1 MAIFGNFFN
10 KLKNV
15 FGGELI
21 GTAAGT
27 VSGKMI
33 SELIG
38 MPAKKI
44 TEIAL
49 DKMFQVPPRA
59 ELQKVLLGLNDT
71 QRKFWEARFEE
82 AKKYWEKRL
91 GEDNKNLPHRPSEN
105 EVVTAWCKPLLLKKV
120 KVLLKK
126 SDGTPIL
133 NKGVPVFAES
143 ESDLVSDDDLR
154 AYIYGK
160 VADIGEKE
168 FWIWTDLLI
177 HDKWNQI
184 FQIWGDKFKI
194 KILNPI
200 IKRLQETFEVIVKYS
215 AIATAAGKVSLEKAD
230 TMTEEMIAESKNKKL
245 NIF

>member
-1 MAIFGNFFN
+1 MALFGNFFH

-44 TEIAL
+44 TEFAL

-59 ELQKVLLGLNDT
+59 ELQKVLLGLNPT
-71 QRKFWEARFEE
+71 QRKFWEDRLEE
-82 AKKYWEKRL
+82 AKNPPPTRPDL
-91 GEDNKNLPHRPSEN
+91 PSEN
-105 EVVTAWCKPLLLKKV
+105 EVVTAWCKPLLLKKI

-126 SDGTPIL
+126 NDGEPIL
-133 NKGVPVFAES
+133 NNGAPVYAENES
-143 ESDLVSDDDLR
+143 ELVSDDDLR
-154 AYIYGK
+154 QHIYGK

-177 HDKWNQI
+177 HDKWGQI
-184 FQIWGDKFKI
+184 FKIWGKKFIDPIKKHLLKRKDQIDKYLDDINSDYNKRSPEVTNEVNDIRQQI
-194 KILNPI
+194 KNRNLN
-200 IKRLQETFEVIVKYS
+200 F
-215 AIATAAGKVSLEKAD
+215 
-230 TMTEEMIAESKNKKL
+230 
-245 NIF
+245 